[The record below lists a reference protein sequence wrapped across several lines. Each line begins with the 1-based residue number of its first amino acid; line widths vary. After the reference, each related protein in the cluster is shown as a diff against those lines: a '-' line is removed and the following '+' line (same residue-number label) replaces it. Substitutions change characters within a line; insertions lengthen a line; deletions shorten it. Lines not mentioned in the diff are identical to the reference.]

1 MAAERQK
8 ETGAWPMLKHNAKG
22 WYNEVVRHQSP
33 PLLGCAALEFA
44 AKREGTQTTRGFS
57 IDIKKRDGCANIR
70 LIHTVLSTTYTNLN
84 SGRGFDLDLCLNLS
98 HF

>member
-22 WYNEVVRHQSP
+22 WNNEVVRHQSP

-44 AKREGTQTTRGFS
+44 ANGK
-57 IDIKKRDGCANIR
+57 AHR
-70 LIHTVLSTTYTNLN
+70 LQGVSLST
-84 SGRGFDLDLCLNLS
+84 
-98 HF
+98 